1 MAEKEDLMNQAAT
14 IVPSSS
20 ASCQFRLRITIG
32 EPTDHLADIKISRR
46 RRTFRQVSRKQI
58 PEEEELAEIRNKF
71 DVVPRSGWKVIELS
85 SGPPFRPS
93 ISSTSSRRRRGQG
106 SSRFAPSIL
115 SSHPKDPI
123 KNCLPVLLL
132 ISYL

>member
-1 MAEKEDLMNQAAT
+1 MNQAAT
-14 IVPSSS
+14 IVPSS

-32 EPTDHLADIKISRR
+32 EPTDHLADIKILRR

-93 ISSTSSRRRRGQG
+93 IRHRVEGRGGRAAAVSPQVFYH
-106 SSRFAPSIL
+106 RIR
-115 SSHPKDPI
+115 KTQ
-123 KNCLPVLLL
+123 
-132 ISYL
+132 